1 MNLFINQL
9 ICSSQLGEWLNE
21 HFGVK
26 TITEASTEA
35 TENINYCD
43 ECDQM
48 LEQKVTQFFN
58 SCPKSNQSSL
68 FSKSDT
74 P

>member
-1 MNLFINQL
+1 MYLFINQL

-26 TITEASTEA
+26 TITETSTETET

-43 ECDQM
+43 EYDQI
-48 LEQKVTQFFN
+48 LDDQFLIVAQKVTKAVY
-58 SCPKSNQSSL
+58 S
-68 FSKSDT
+68 
-74 P
+74 